1 MAIRVTVADDQA
13 VVRAGIAAILDAEP
27 DLCVVG
33 QAADGDTAVE
43 LALSARPDVALMD
56 VRMPGIGGLAA
67 TAAITERSPAT
78 RVLVLT
84 TFGLDEYLFAA
95 LRAGAA
101 GFLLKDAEPE
111 RVIDAVRVVH
121 GGAALLDPAMTR
133 TLIDRFTGVKA
144 HRLELYPSRLAAAA
158 AVGISKDTWRRV
170 EEGLD
175 VRESTYARIDRALG
189 WTPGSCA
196 VVAGG
201 GEPVLV
207 DAHHDDRSVPGKSS
221 GAGPSAEVVRKATF
235 EAARRTMPN
244 AAIGDLDAFSEEL
257 VVVLRKGGHVSE

>member
-121 GGAALLDPAMTR
+121 GGAALLDPAVTR
-133 TLIDRFTGVKA
+133 RLFDRFTDGPDPLDSA
-144 HRLELYPSRLAAAA
+144 RLDLLTPRETEVLRQVARGLSNAEIA
-158 AVGISKDTWRRV
+158 AVLGVSAPTVKDHVSVLLGKLGVRDRV
-170 EEGLD
+170 QATIAAYETGLI
-175 VRESTYARIDRALG
+175 R
-189 WTPGSCA
+189 PGSK
-196 VVAGG
+196 
-201 GEPVLV
+201 P
-207 DAHHDDRSVPGKSS
+207 
-221 GAGPSAEVVRKATF
+221 
-235 EAARRTMPN
+235 
-244 AAIGDLDAFSEEL
+244 
-257 VVVLRKGGHVSE
+257 

>member
-33 QAADGDTAVE
+33 QAADGDSAVE

-121 GGAALLDPAMTR
+121 GGAALLDPAVTR
-133 TLIDRFTGVKA
+133 RLIDRFTDTPGP
-144 HRLELYPSRLAAAA
+144 LDPSRLSPLTPRETEVLRQVARGLSNAEIA
-158 AVGISKDTWRRV
+158 AVLGVSPPTVKDHVSVLLGKLGVRDRV
-170 EEGLD
+170 QATIAAYETGLI
-175 VRESTYARIDRALG
+175 R
-189 WTPGSCA
+189 PGS
-196 VVAGG
+196 
-201 GEPVLV
+201 
-207 DAHHDDRSVPGKSS
+207 
-221 GAGPSAEVVRKATF
+221 GP
-235 EAARRTMPN
+235 
-244 AAIGDLDAFSEEL
+244 
-257 VVVLRKGGHVSE
+257 

>member
-56 VRMPGIGGLAA
+56 IRMPGIGGLAA
-67 TAAITERSPAT
+67 TAAITSRSPAT

-101 GFLLKDAEPE
+101 GFLLKDTEPE

-121 GGAALLDPAMTR
+121 GGAALLDPAVTR
-133 TLIDRFTGVKA
+133 RLIDRFADGPGPLDA
-144 HRLELYPSRLAAAA
+144 ARLDLLTPRETQVLRQVARGLSNAEIA
-158 AVGISKDTWRRV
+158 AVLGVSAPTVKDHVSVLLGKLGVRDRV
-170 EEGLD
+170 QATIAAYETGLI
-175 VRESTYARIDRALG
+175 R
-189 WTPGSCA
+189 P
-196 VVAGG
+196 GG
-201 GEPVLV
+201 GP
-207 DAHHDDRSVPGKSS
+207 
-221 GAGPSAEVVRKATF
+221 
-235 EAARRTMPN
+235 
-244 AAIGDLDAFSEEL
+244 
-257 VVVLRKGGHVSE
+257 

>member
-43 LALSARPDVALMD
+43 LVLSARPDVALMD

-67 TAAITERSPAT
+67 TAAITERSPGT

-84 TFGLDEYLFAA
+84 TFGLDDYLFAA

-101 GFLLKDAEPE
+101 GFLLKDTEPE

-121 GGAALLDPAMTR
+121 GGAALLDPAVTR
-133 TLIDRFTGVKA
+133 RLIDRFADGPGPLDA
-144 HRLELYPSRLAAAA
+144 ARLDLLTPRETEVLRQVARGLSNAEIA
-158 AVGISKDTWRRV
+158 AVLGVSPPTVKDHVSVLLGKLGVRDRV
-170 EEGLD
+170 QATIAAYETGLI
-175 VRESTYARIDRALG
+175 R
-189 WTPGSCA
+189 PGS
-196 VVAGG
+196 
-201 GEPVLV
+201 
-207 DAHHDDRSVPGKSS
+207 
-221 GAGPSAEVVRKATF
+221 GP
-235 EAARRTMPN
+235 
-244 AAIGDLDAFSEEL
+244 
-257 VVVLRKGGHVSE
+257 

>member
-121 GGAALLDPAMTR
+121 GGAALLDPAVTR
-133 TLIDRFTGVKA
+133 TLIDRFTDGPGPLDTT
-144 HRLELYPSRLAAAA
+144 RLDLLTPRETEVLRQVARGLSNAEIA
-158 AVGISKDTWRRV
+158 AVLGVSPPTVKDHVSVLLGKLGVRDRV
-170 EEGLD
+170 QATIAAYETGLI
-175 VRESTYARIDRALG
+175 R
-189 WTPGSCA
+189 PGS
-196 VVAGG
+196 
-201 GEPVLV
+201 
-207 DAHHDDRSVPGKSS
+207 
-221 GAGPSAEVVRKATF
+221 GP
-235 EAARRTMPN
+235 
-244 AAIGDLDAFSEEL
+244 
-257 VVVLRKGGHVSE
+257 

>member
-33 QAADGDTAVE
+33 QAADGDTALE

-101 GFLLKDAEPE
+101 GFLLKDTEPE

-121 GGAALLDPAMTR
+121 GGAALLDPAVTR
-133 TLIDRFTGVKA
+133 RLIDRFAAGPGPLDRA
-144 HRLELYPSRLAAAA
+144 RLDLLTPRETDVLLQVARGLSNAEIA
-158 AVGISKDTWRRV
+158 AVLGVSPPTVKDHVSVLLGKLGVRDRV
-170 EEGLD
+170 QATIAAYETGL
-175 VRESTYARIDRALG
+175 VR
-189 WTPGSCA
+189 P
-196 VVAGG
+196 GG
-201 GEPVLV
+201 GP
-207 DAHHDDRSVPGKSS
+207 
-221 GAGPSAEVVRKATF
+221 
-235 EAARRTMPN
+235 
-244 AAIGDLDAFSEEL
+244 
-257 VVVLRKGGHVSE
+257 

>member
-27 DLCVVG
+27 DLRVVG

-43 LALSARPDVALMD
+43 LALSTRPDVALMD
-56 VRMPGIGGLAA
+56 IRMPGIGGLAA

-84 TFGLDEYLFAA
+84 TFGLDEYLFAS

-121 GGAALLDPAMTR
+121 GGAALLDPAVTR
-133 TLIDRFTGVKA
+133 TLIDRFTDGPGPLDA
-144 HRLELYPSRLAAAA
+144 ARLDLLTPRETEVLRQVARGLSNAEIA
-158 AVGISKDTWRRV
+158 AVLKVSPPTVKDHVSVLLGKLGVRDRV
-170 EEGLD
+170 QATIAAYETGLI
-175 VRESTYARIDRALG
+175 R
-189 WTPGSCA
+189 PGSGA
-196 VVAGG
+196 V
-201 GEPVLV
+201 
-207 DAHHDDRSVPGKSS
+207 R
-221 GAGPSAEVVRKATF
+221 
-235 EAARRTMPN
+235 
-244 AAIGDLDAFSEEL
+244 
-257 VVVLRKGGHVSE
+257 